1 MTNEKLLDYVKMKL
15 EKLEKEKD
23 HILDKMLE
31 LKSYENDDIY
41 KIEYMKIVYAHE
53 QMLDVKAFIETGV
66 NLDYEL
72 KKREIKNLKNIWL

>member
-31 LKSYENDDIY
+31 LKSYESDDIY

-72 KKREIKNLKNIWL
+72 KKEK

>member
-72 KKREIKNLKNIWL
+72 KKREIKNLKNI

>member
-41 KIEYMKIVYAHE
+41 KIEYFKIVYAHE

-72 KKREIKNLKNIWL
+72 KKEK

>member
-41 KIEYMKIVYAHE
+41 KIEYLKIVYAHE

-72 KKREIKNLKNIWL
+72 KKEK